1 MTVSFYSLLRPP
13 CCGNF
18 CPLRNDITVVEKS
31 MVTISYKID
40 IPSDDLTHGMV
51 SDDDITRLLK
61 IPEFHFCHFQVMSP
75 P

>member
-1 MTVSFYSLLRPP
+1 
-13 CCGNF
+13 
-18 CPLRNDITVVEKS
+18 

-51 SDDDITRLLK
+51 SDDDVTRLLK
-61 IPEFHFCHFQVMSP
+61 IPEFHLCHFQVMFP